1 MTLRLTPRLGGAP
14 GAWIGERVR
23 AAVARICDAELAA
36 LAGERFVGHLACD
49 DLDTITGLAW
59 PIGLRRRTVR
69 VEGANAL
76 PPPGRALF
84 VSFHLS
90 GGFRIFDVL
99 SGLGYRPGL
108 IAAWPVPQEG
118 RYSRALAAARRAYW
132 RRSLPSS
139 VYFVGRDVPRHEAR
153 TPALHLRDGGSLVA
167 LLDVPVG
174 RLWGRDKVQVP
185 LFGTTMELPL
195 GIVRLATRAR
205 IPIVVF
211 DSRLEDGVRALRF
224 HQPIVTTDPEDAMRQ
239 AVACLERVILERPW
253 EWHGWLDA

>member
-1 MTLRLTPRLGGAP
+1 MTLRLTPRLGGAR
-14 GAWIGERVR
+14 AEWVGERVR
-23 AAVARICDAELAA
+23 QTVAEVCDSRVAELA
-36 LAGERFVGHLACD
+36 GQRFVGHLACD

-59 PIGLRRRTVR
+59 PVGVRRRAVR
-69 VEGANAL
+69 VDGADTL
-76 PPPGRALF
+76 PAPGRALF

-108 IAAWPVPQEG
+108 IAAWPAPQAG
-118 RYSRALAAARRAYW
+118 RYSRSLAMARSAYW
-132 RRSLPSS
+132 RRNLPSR

-153 TPALHLRDGGSLVA
+153 TPAVHLRDGGALVA

-174 RLWGRDKVQVP
+174 RLWGRDTVQVP
-185 LFGTTMELPL
+185 LFGKTRELPL

-211 DSRLEDGVRALRF
+211 DSRLENGVRALRF
-224 HQPIVTTDPEDAMRQ
+224 HQPIVTTDAEDAMRQ
-239 AVACLERVILERPW
+239 AVSCLERVVLERPW
-253 EWHGWLDA
+253 DWHGWLDA